1 MGNRE
6 NTLIIGRRHLLFFI
20 LFYFFNIFF
29 IYVHP
34 KQRAWGEREQKLCL
48 LNYKPAVGTAAIKD
62 LQRNLLQQF
71 RLLEAD
77 TSRIRKPCLWSFLH
91 GFWLMTFN
99 PWDNIKKTKK
109 KKPDIWSFGNEHRRR
124 LNLNYR
130 CLASTGLQLL
140 TKPLQTKIL
149 EWICPIS

>member
-1 MGNRE
+1 MCIQSREPGVKVNR
-6 NTLIIGRRHLLFFI
+6 NS
-20 LFYFFNIFF
+20 
-29 IYVHP
+29 VV
-34 KQRAWGEREQKLCL
+34 CL
-48 LNYKPAVGTAAIKD
+48 LNYKPAVGIAAIKD

-109 KKPDIWSFGNEHRRR
+109 KNDIWSFGNEHTRR
-124 LNLNYR
+124 LNLNHR

-140 TKPLQTKIL
+140 TKPSQTKFFRINMFHFTNKDVKL
-149 EWICPIS
+149 VWQPCSPARFSRRTSYSI

>member
-6 NTLIIGRRHLLFFI
+6 KHPHHRSQAFTFFFLFFKYI
-20 LFYFFNIFF
+20 F

-34 KQRAWGEREQKLCL
+34 KQRACGESEQRLCSL
-48 LNYKPAVGTAAIKD
+48 FVELQTCSWLVAIKD
-62 LQRNLLQQF
+62 LQRNLLQHF

-99 PWDNIKKTKK
+99 PWDNIIKKEKKT
-109 KKPDIWSFGNEHRRR
+109 DIWSFGNEHRRR
-124 LNLNYR
+124 LNLNHH

-140 TKPLQTKIL
+140 TKPLRTKIS
-149 EWICPIS
+149 E